1 MIPVII
7 AAKIIKGHTLILS
20 AQAPETIEIAVAQ
33 NTIWK
38 NQSDATE

>member
-1 MIPVII
+1 M
-7 AAKIIKGHTLILS
+7 AAKIINGHTLIRS
-20 AQAPETIEIAVAQ
+20 AHAPDTIEIAVAQ